1 MNRVNILAIIN
12 SRSYVLELAFSCIQ
26 VWRVSQNRNSLFS
39 SATYSVTS
47 FYIPDITSELENL
60 VFRLFSRTYYS
71 SSWSNCILFSSHST
85 LRHKSQTC
93 EFISAL
99 SDQMK
104 MWIRSVSRRQQFSS
118 NKFDWAPEPNS
129 NYHHNSSKGIEST

>member
-1 MNRVNILAIIN
+1 MILPCNFYWFRIDTKHWHRIAYKCDAC
-12 SRSYVLELAFSCIQ
+12 SKTETVSFLLLA
-26 VWRVSQNRNSLFS
+26 
-39 SATYSVTS
+39 TPHSVTS
-47 FYIPDITSELENL
+47 FDIPDITSELENL
-60 VFRLFSRTYYS
+60 VFRLFFRTYYS
-71 SSWSNCILFSSHST
+71 RSWSNCILFSSHST
-85 LRHKSQTC
+85 LRHNSQTC

-129 NYHHNSSKGIEST
+129 NYHHNSKGIESL